1 MKSNKILLI
10 ILSVTLIIA
19 IISGANFASVNK
31 KIKPKETV
39 NLSDVTKE
47 NISLIAHRGLS
58 SQAPENTLPAL
69 ETAAEYGH
77 KTVEFDIRL
86 TKDGVWVLSHDSTLT
101 RMTNKTGKVSAYT
114 FFELAGVKINN
125 GANYK
130 NYENLKIP
138 SLDDA
143 LDACLNNGLKPMIE
157 IKSYTDDGISKLVS
171 SIVSHGFEG
180 SCYVISFDRKAIDKV
195 RAKKKNI
202 PIVLLVEKL
211 DDDTLEKCLEDPET
225 GVSFKADPKHNTA
238 EKIKKLADA
247 GIELFCWVVDDA
259 EMIDFYY
266 PLGVKTFVTNRIIP
280 YKEPI

>member
-1 MKSNKILLI
+1 MKSNKILYI
-10 ILSVTLIIA
+10 ILSVTLIVA
-19 IISGANFASVNK
+19 VVSGANYASVNK

-39 NLSDVTKE
+39 KLSEITKE
-47 NISLIAHRGLS
+47 NVSLIAHRGLS

-69 ETAAEYGH
+69 ELAAQNGH
-77 KTVEFDIRL
+77 RTVEFDITL

-101 RMTNKTGKVSAYT
+101 RMTNKIGRVADYT
-114 FFELAGVKINN
+114 FFDLAGVKINN

-130 NYENLKIP
+130 NYEDLKIP

-143 LDACLNNGLKPMIE
+143 LDACLKNGLKPMIE
-157 IKSYTDDGISKLVS
+157 IKSYTDDGINKLVS

-202 PIVLLVEKL
+202 PIVLLAEKL

-225 GVSFKADPKHNTA
+225 GVSFKADKKNNTS

-247 GIELFCWVVDDA
+247 EIELFCWVVDDA
-259 EMIDFYY
+259 EMIDFYS

-280 YKEPI
+280 